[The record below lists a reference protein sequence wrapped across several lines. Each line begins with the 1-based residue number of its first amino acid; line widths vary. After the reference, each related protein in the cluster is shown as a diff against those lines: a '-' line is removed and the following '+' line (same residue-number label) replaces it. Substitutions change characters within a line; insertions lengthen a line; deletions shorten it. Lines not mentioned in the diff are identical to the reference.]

1 MKAEEEEMNESKRIT
16 VTWSVF
22 AAVAVGALLISALV
36 AGPTLAA
43 KGGTKGANNANGNG
57 NGNGNGTTATL
68 TVSPNP
74 APLGSVVTISGT
86 GFRPDTLHLV
96 GILGYAPWT
105 QLTTDSSG
113 GFSFT
118 YDRTS
123 DPAVFPPGVYYVQA
137 KEDTANGMVVVASA
151 TLTIVP

>member
-1 MKAEEEEMNESKRIT
+1 MNESKRIT
-16 VTWSVF
+16 ITWSVF

-86 GFRPDTLHLV
+86 GFRPDTMHLV

-118 YDRTS
+118 YDRTG
-123 DPAVFPPGVYYVQA
+123 DPAVFPPGVYSVEA
-137 KEDTANGMVVVASA
+137 KEDIAGKGMVTTASA
-151 TLTIVP
+151 TFTVAP

>member
-1 MKAEEEEMNESKRIT
+1 MNESKRIT
-16 VTWSVF
+16 ITWSVF

-43 KGGTKGANNANGNG
+43 RRSPQGNG
-57 NGNGNGTTATL
+57 FHHGTTL
-68 TVSPNP
+68 TVAPNP
-74 APLGSVVTISGT
+74 APLGSAVTISGT
-86 GFRPDTLHLV
+86 GFRPDTMHLV

-123 DPAVFPPGVYYVQA
+123 DPAVFPLGVYYVQA